1 MITEWSGRFD
11 HVTYPGDFYIQM
23 LCSVQAASNEEQL
36 HDCLIRLLQWKD
48 GKIREDAT
56 GTLKVNGRF
65 YSARQ
70 TKPNT
75 YAPETHDRK
84 LRNRNFYDWSKSVM
98 TQQRFSPE
106 YLTIIIN
113 GFGLWSRQSLVIP
126 AFLLHVLNPRVFPI
140 FDQHVERAR
149 RFFTGLPYNSGSTDI
164 SSDNYVAY
172 RDFWFQ
178 LTGDLEIDI
187 LRAEYI
193 QIKRVDDALWS
204 IGKHLKPH
212 ANSSKVLAPLSQGL
226 GSELKRLRTEQL
238 GSEERRTC
246 DTSSPE
252 FINRVFSYC
261 QKLTQSE
268 SIKRAAE
275 ELGVTLPASY
285 LKYAASHIDRWRK
298 QGYPK

>member
-1 MITEWSGRFD
+1 
-11 HVTYPGDFYIQM
+11 M
-23 LCSVQAASNEEQL
+23 LCAVQTSGNEDQL
-36 HDCLIRLLQWKD
+36 HDCLVHLLQWKD
-48 GKIREDAT
+48 GKIREDAN
-56 GTLKVNGRF
+56 GSLKVNGRF

-84 LRNRNFYDWSKSVM
+84 LRNSNFYGWCKSIM
-98 TQQRFSPE
+98 AQQRFSLDH
-106 YLTIIIN
+106 LTIMIDR
-113 GFGLWSRQSLVIP
+113 FGLWSRQSLVIP

-149 RFFTGLPYNSGSTDI
+149 RFFEDLPYNSGSTDI
-164 SSDNYVAY
+164 SSGNYAAY
-172 RDFWFQ
+172 RDFWFE
-178 LTGDLEIDI
+178 LTNDLEID
-187 LRAEYI
+187 LLHTEYI
-193 QIKRVDDALWS
+193 HIKRVDDALWS

-212 ANSSKVLAPLSQGL
+212 ANSSKERADSSQDL
-226 GSELKRLRTEQL
+226 GSEFERPRIEQL
-238 GSEERRTC
+238 SSEGRRAF

-261 QKLTQSE
+261 QKLTQAE

-275 ELGVTLPASY
+275 DLGVKLPGSY
-285 LKYAASHIDRWRK
+285 LKYPASHIDRWRK